1 MLRIG
6 ILEDEKA
13 RSDELMGF
21 LERYKNEHGSFSY
34 SVKVYETGGKLLF
47 DYKQDY
53 DLLFLDIRLPD
64 MLGIDA
70 AREIRKIDPNV
81 MIVFVTSLTQ
91 YAIDGYE
98 VNAFDYILK
107 PLMYQP
113 FALKLTRILNI
124 LNRASAKKMLTL
136 KTKQL
141 TFRLDTDVILYVEVS
156 GHNLIFHTLERE
168 YRIWGTL
175 SKIEQELEGGS
186 FSRCN
191 ACYLV
196 NLKYV
201 DPSYQVRS
209 AVTTANDSVYC
220 ERLGNNAVHA
230 AMAGKTKCVVG
241 LVHDKYVIIPTE
253 MVTRKRNTV
262 DPEGALWRDALDATG
277 QPILMVN
284 NIQSVIEHMRKTAE
298 EEEKKAQAKSK

>member
-34 SVKVYETGGKLLF
+34 SVKVYETSGKLLF

-141 TFRLDTDVILYVEVS
+141 TFRLDADVILYVEVS
-156 GHNLIFHTLERE
+156 GHDLIFHTLERE

-175 SKIEQELEGGS
+175 SKIENELEGGS

-191 ACYLV
+191 AC
-196 NLKYV
+196 
-201 DPSYQVRS
+201 
-209 AVTTANDSVYC
+209 
-220 ERLGNNAVHA
+220 
-230 AMAGKTKCVVG
+230 
-241 LVHDKYVIIPTE
+241 
-253 MVTRKRNTV
+253 
-262 DPEGALWRDALDATG
+262 
-277 QPILMVN
+277 
-284 NIQSVIEHMRKTAE
+284 
-298 EEEKKAQAKSK
+298 

>member
-13 RSDELMGF
+13 RSDELLRF
-21 LERYKNEHGSFSY
+21 LERYRDGHGSFSY

-47 DYKQDY
+47 DYRQDY
-53 DLLFLDIRLPD
+53 DLLFMDIRLPD

-70 AREIRKIDPNV
+70 AREIRKIDQNV
-81 MIVFVTSLTQ
+81 MIVFVTNLTQ

-107 PLMYQP
+107 PLLYQP
-113 FALKLTRILNI
+113 FELKLTRIVNI
-124 LNRASAKKMLTL
+124 LDRAGAKKMLTL

-141 TFRLDTDVILYVEVS
+141 TFRLDAEAIVYVEVS
-156 GHNLIFHTLERE
+156 GHDLIFHTLERE

-175 SKIEQELEGGS
+175 SKIEQELEGGV

-201 DPSYQVRS
+201 EHVKGLTVSVRGRELS
-209 AVTTANDSVYC
+209 IS
-220 ERLGNNAVHA
+220 
-230 AMAGKTKCVVG
+230 
-241 LVHDKYVIIPTE
+241 
-253 MVTRKRNTV
+253 RNRRR
-262 DPEGALWRDALDATG
+262 EFL
-277 QPILMVN
+277 
-284 NIQSVIEHMRKTAE
+284 E
-298 EEEKKAQAKSK
+298 ELARYKGGSF

>member
-13 RSDELMGF
+13 RNDELMGF

-113 FALKLTRILNI
+113 CALKLTRILNI

-156 GHNLIFHTLERE
+156 GHDLIFHTLERE

-175 SKIEQELEGGS
+175 SKIEHELEGGS

-201 DPSYQVRS
+201 EQVKGLT
-209 AVTTANDSVYC
+209 VSVGGH
-220 ERLGNNAVHA
+220 ELS
-230 AMAGKTKCVVG
+230 
-241 LVHDKYVIIPTE
+241 IS
-253 MVTRKRNTV
+253 RNRRR
-262 DPEGALWRDALDATG
+262 EFL
-277 QPILMVN
+277 
-284 NIQSVIEHMRKTAE
+284 E
-298 EEEKKAQAKSK
+298 ELARYMGGSF